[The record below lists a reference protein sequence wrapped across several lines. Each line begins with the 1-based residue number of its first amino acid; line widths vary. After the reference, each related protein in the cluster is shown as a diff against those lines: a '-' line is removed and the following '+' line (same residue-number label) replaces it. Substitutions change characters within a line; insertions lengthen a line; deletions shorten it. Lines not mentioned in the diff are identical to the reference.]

1 MTRWATTIFLTMTMF
16 GFIGCSMCCGPYD
29 FDYPTYG
36 GIHHRSNPTSG
47 RLGSPFSDPNWSG
60 AGPSADSNLKPHPDP
75 QGERDFD
82 EDEPLEG
89 DNDLERAD
97 EDLDDDLEGLD
108 DDLEEMDRRLEELD
122 RRNEGIDE
130 EIDPELDDDLELE
143 SIEPLE
149 DVKLKRRSPSQA
161 QSRKRRRG
169 ALPRRTN
176 RLR

>member
-1 MTRWATTIFLTMTMF
+1 MTTIS
-16 GFIGCSMCCGPYD
+16 FIGCSMCCGPYD

-36 GIHHRSNPTSG
+36 GIHHRSNPSYG
-47 RLGSPFSDPNWSG
+47 RVGSPFSDPNWAGS
-60 AGPSADSNLKPHPDP
+60 GPSADSNLDPHPEP
-75 QGERDFD
+75 QVEQDLD
-82 EDEPLEG
+82 TDDEPLEG
-89 DNDLERAD
+89 DDDLERVD

-122 RRNEGIDE
+122 RRNDEIDDIEE
-130 EIDPELDDDLELE
+130 EIDAELDEDLELE

-149 DVKLKRRSPSQA
+149 DVRLRRRNRNQVN
-161 QSRKRRRG
+161 SRQRRRG